1 LSEVYFG
8 IASETTN
15 RYEFNL
21 SLSSENVIY
30 SPNGKWGI
38 MISHEWH
45 GMLGGSVAFIEQ
57 IQQDIPNLEQ
67 QVYDFIEERLRRPE
81 NGKFGSTVLKTLPK
95 MLMHVY
101 GQIKTEKILQNIG
114 INRKY
119 WQTG

>member
-1 LSEVYFG
+1 M
-8 IASETTN
+8 
-15 RYEFNL
+15 

-38 MISHEWH
+38 VISHEWH

-57 IQQDIPNLEQ
+57 IHQSIPNLEQ
-67 QVYDFIEERLRRPE
+67 QVYDFIEDRLRRHE
-81 NGKFGSTVLKTLPK
+81 NGKFGSTVVKTLPK

-101 GQIKTEKILQNIG
+101 GQTKAEKILQDIG